1 MKNNILFVAALA
13 MALFC
18 SCDRKADF
26 KSESFVTLDAT
37 RYSVS
42 EADGSFLIPVSI
54 INPVNEEVQVIIN
67 VSSDTAVEGKDFTI
81 KSPLSKVLTFGPG
94 EEVKN
99 IEVELIHD
107 TEMTGPKSF
116 DLSIQSADETI
127 MVGNFNTTS
136 CVIRDKEHPLGHF
149 IGEWT
154 GETYDQ
160 LYGTNETLTI
170 TISEVE
176 SDTNKLKISNLDPL
190 SQYLS
195 KSFSLTAY
203 ADESKT
209 SLSIA
214 PEQPIGK
221 DGEGEEEQWYL
232 CTAFSGSGSFGL
244 EINLL
249 YSSAKQTLTIGTEW
263 GSIIYVEKQP
273 YYGSLYTP
281 VVFKK
286 K

>member
-1 MKNNILFVAALA
+1 MKKYILFVTALA
-13 MALFC
+13 MTVFC

-26 KSESFVTLDAT
+26 KSESFVTLEAT

-42 EADGSFLIPVSI
+42 EVDGSLLIPVSI

-67 VSSDTAVEGKDFTI
+67 VTSDTAVEGTDFTI
-81 KSPLSKVLTFGPG
+81 KSPMSKVLTFGPG
-94 EEVKN
+94 ESAKD

-107 TEMTGPKSF
+107 LEMTGPKSF
-116 DLSIQSADETI
+116 SLSIQSADETVL
-127 MVGNFNTTS
+127 VGSFNTTS
-136 CVIRDKEHPLGHF
+136 CTIRDKEHPLGHF

-160 LYGTNETLTI
+160 LYGTNEILTI

-176 SDTNKLKISNLDPL
+176 NSMEKLKVSDLDPL
-190 SQYLS
+190 QKYLS
-195 KSFSLTAY
+195 KTFSLTAY
-203 ADESKT
+203 ADESMS

-232 CTAFSGSGSFGL
+232 CTAFSSSGSFGL
-244 EINLL
+244 EMKLL
-249 YSSAKQTLTIGTEW
+249 YDSAKQTLTLGTEW
-263 GSIIYVEKQP
+263 GSIIYVGKDP

-281 VVFKK
+281 VIFRKK
-286 K
+286 